1 MWPSTLIS
9 ESDLVALG
17 EMAPY
22 LYGEGNMLSG
32 LDEVSQTDQFGRSFS
47 MEQLN
52 ANRLSFVY
60 GEEAG
65 PSNHS
70 SSSNFAEHTSS
81 NVKLKKDWQ
90 KIRSALK
97 WFMLYVDVS
106 RKREQFL
113 FIYTP

>member
-1 MWPSTLIS
+1 LWVLIIVLVANILFYHSGLLNTDPTSFNLSEMWPSTLIS
-9 ESDLVALG
+9 ESDL
-17 EMAPY
+17 
-22 LYGEGNMLSG
+22 
-32 LDEVSQTDQFGRSFS
+32 
-47 MEQLN
+47 EQLN